1 MQARSHHYSIVFPYS
16 TAFLGKGHSLADFS
30 QKGMHLPEVSLPD
43 ACFFSLSVY
52 IGWQLEI
59 LP

>member
-16 TAFLGKGHSLADFS
+16 TAFLEKGHSLADFS

-43 ACFFSLSVY
+43 ACFFLFLST
-52 IGWQLEI
+52 
-59 LP
+59 